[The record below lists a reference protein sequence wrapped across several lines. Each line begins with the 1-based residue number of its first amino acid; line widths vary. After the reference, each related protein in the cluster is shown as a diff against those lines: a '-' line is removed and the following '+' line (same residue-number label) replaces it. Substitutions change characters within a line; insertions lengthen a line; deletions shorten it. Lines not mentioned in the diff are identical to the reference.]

1 MATCRAFFFAPELSL
16 FGERGLTIVVP
27 GSPCVARTA
36 MVGVRVRACAIR
48 GDGVACPE
56 RPLGVPGP
64 NVRAVDH
71 DVRRM
76 EATSRHLRRSVAVV
90 DESKR
95 RLGMECGAAGAE

>member
-1 MATCRAFFFAPELSL
+1 
-16 FGERGLTIVVP
+16 LTIVVP
-27 GSPCVARTA
+27 GAPCVARAA

-71 DVRRM
+71 DVRATDRDVRRM